1 MYITQQ
7 LLTINQLKLEFMEN
21 KSSAILSGSINLSMI
36 DKSKIINGKKGQYLN
51 ITMIVQ
57 NQSQYGNNVWITQSQ
72 SEEERKSEAKA
83 VSLGNG
89 AVRWV
94 GGEVK
99 VAERD
104 EVTNNQQNPQR
115 ATTQEVDLPF

>member
-1 MYITQQ
+1 
-7 LLTINQLKLEFMEN
+7 MEN
-21 KSSAILSGSINLSMI
+21 KSTAILSGSINLSMI
-36 DKSKIINGKKGQYLN
+36 DKSKIINGKNGQYLN

-57 NQSQYGNNVWITQSQ
+57 NQSQYGNNVWIKEKT
-72 SEEERKSEAKA
+72 

-99 VAERD
+99 VAERE

>member
-72 SEEERKSEAKA
+72 SEEERKSETKA

-115 ATTQEVDLPF
+115 ATTEEVDLPF

>member
-115 ATTQEVDLPF
+115 ATTEEVDLPF

>member
-1 MYITQQ
+1 VYITQQ

-115 ATTQEVDLPF
+115 ATTDEVDLPF

>member
-1 MYITQQ
+1 
-7 LLTINQLKLEFMEN
+7 MEN

-115 ATTQEVDLPF
+115 ATTDEVDLPF

>member
-1 MYITQQ
+1 
-7 LLTINQLKLEFMEN
+7 MEN

-72 SEEERKSEAKA
+72 SEEEREAKEKA

-115 ATTQEVDLPF
+115 ATNQEVDLPF

>member
-1 MYITQQ
+1 VYITQQ

>member
-7 LLTINQLKLEFMEN
+7 LTIINQLKLEFMEN

-72 SEEERKSEAKA
+72 SEEEREAKEKA

-89 AVRWV
+89 AVRKV
-94 GGEVK
+94 YSEVK

>member
-1 MYITQQ
+1 
-7 LLTINQLKLEFMEN
+7 MEN
-21 KSSAILSGSINLSMI
+21 KSTAILSGSINLSMI
-36 DKSKIINGKKGQYLN
+36 DKSKIINGKNGQYLN

-72 SEEERKSEAKA
+72 SKEEREAKEKTGR
-83 VSLGNG
+83 LGNG

>member
-1 MYITQQ
+1 
-7 LLTINQLKLEFMEN
+7 MEN
-21 KSSAILSGSINLSMI
+21 KSVAILSGSINLSMI

-57 NQSQYGNNVWITQSQ
+57 NESQYGNNVWITQSQ
-72 SEEERKSEAKA
+72 SQEEREAKEKA

-94 GGEVK
+94 SGEVK

>member
-1 MYITQQ
+1 
-7 LLTINQLKLEFMEN
+7 MEN
-21 KSSAILSGSINLSMI
+21 KSAAILSGSINLSMI
-36 DKSKIINGKKGQYLN
+36 DKSKIINGKNGQYLN

-72 SEEERKSEAKA
+72 SKEERESKEKT

>member
-1 MYITQQ
+1 VYITQQ

-115 ATTQEVDLPF
+115 ATTEEVDLPF